1 MNELHCTADE
11 LQMLI
16 DGALP
21 HGGNTGAAAHV
32 RECSLCRSRYE
43 FLLRFDGAVRSL
55 PLAVAGAGFTDAVM
69 SRLDLSL
76 PAPRGFR
83 FVAWMAYQAGLFVVA
98 AVMVGVFMV
107 TGLIQPEQVQAE
119 KGLLAEALGSFATL
133 LDAGAGAV
141 AGWMKGLIPVPSA
154 GSLTMFADT
163 AIVLLILLLI
173 DRNFARKP
181 LQRTR

>member
-1 MNELHCTADE
+1 
-11 LQMLI
+11 
-16 DGALP
+16 
-21 HGGNTGAAAHV
+21 
-32 RECSLCRSRYE
+32 
-43 FLLRFDGAVRSL
+43 
-55 PLAVAGAGFTDAVM
+55 
-69 SRLDLSL
+69 
-76 PAPRGFR
+76 
-83 FVAWMAYQAGLFVVA
+83 
-98 AVMVGVFMV
+98 MV

-154 GSLTMFADT
+154 GSLTMFAGT